1 MDYSKIIYELR
12 QRLCLTQN
20 EMANLLGV
28 GITSVSRWEQ
38 GHFEP
43 TMQIKKKIKQIIE
56 ENDLSEKELGNS
68 NNSSDARNEK
78 TSKSKGVSPRTYIS
92 LFSSAGVGCFGFK
105 KAGFQCVATNE
116 LLERRLNIQ
125 RINKKCKYEHGY
137 IGGDITQVENQKLIL
152 NEIEFWKKNE
162 NVTKIDVLMATPPC
176 QGMSSA
182 NYKKGDEIDRNSLV
196 VEAIHLVKTIQ
207 PRIFVFENVRAFLT
221 TMCIDKDNEALV
233 ISDCIDKNLSQD
245 YNIFR
250 RVVNFSEFGIPSSRP
265 RTLVIGTLKT
275 ESNFSPLNI
284 FPLRSKTVTLR
295 EAIGDLRSLEYGDR
309 DPDDLYHSFRTYPKY
324 MQDWIHDLKEGETAF
339 NNSPDKVPYKLVNG
353 EKQTL
358 KSGFMG
364 NKFCRMCWDKPAPCI
379 TTRNDQLASQST
391 IHPVDDRVLSI
402 RELMRVMSI
411 PEDFKWTLG
420 ENAEDIDNA
429 ETLIRQSI
437 GEAVPTG
444 IILQI
449 ANNINKMLDY
459 DEFIK
464 NYNSSTTYAD
474 SDNFY
479 INAFL
484 YEKKLADV
492 NETGSFYTPQIVV
505 YNTIKDY
512 VPKSENQK
520 ILEPAVGMGAFI
532 PQFLRLIDTCKKV
545 DIDLV
550 DISYECLSL
559 LKKALTKYSTNKA
572 VKFNY
577 INDDFLTHNFSGK
590 YDCIITNPPYFKM
603 NALLKKKYSDYSFLN
618 TDNIYCLF
626 MHKYS
631 LLSDEIMCVIPKT
644 FIMIPDANEIR
655 LEYQNSY
662 YVSSI
667 YDYGVKLFK
676 EVFIEILSIS
686 FSKTKTETTYVENR
700 SFNIFRH
707 LKHGYIFH
715 DKMWLIYRDEWFD
728 EYIKKLKLDCFDFF
742 RDRQLTN
749 KYLKNSGKIWV
760 LRSKNLLDDGTFVH
774 KSGYD
779 KYVDSLD
786 GFQLSK
792 YYGKENYVFINFTY
806 NTRGAV
812 LPKNCTV
819 NGSFCILLPKQK
831 DLKINLSLYATEDFR
846 RYYAIVKNLSKFTI
860 NVDSNSIYYI
870 GVENYD

>member
-1 MDYSKIIYELR
+1 MNYSKIIYELR
-12 QRLCLTQN
+12 QRLCLTQT

-28 GITSVSRWEQ
+28 GITSISRWEQ

-43 TMQIKKKIKQIIE
+43 AMQIKKKIKQIIE
-56 ENDLSEKELGNS
+56 DNNLSEKELESANEP
-68 NNSSDARNEK
+68 DEIRNDKSFK
-78 TSKSKGVSPRTYIS
+78 TKNMSPRTYIS

-105 KAGFQCVATNE
+105 KTGFQCVATNE

-125 RINKKCKYEHGY
+125 KINKKCKYEHGY
-137 IGGDITQVENQKLIL
+137 IGGDITLKENQQLIL
-152 NEIEFWKKNE
+152 DEIDFWKRKE
-162 NVTKIDVLMATPPC
+162 NITKIDVLMATPPC

-196 VEAIHLVKTIQ
+196 VGAIHLVKTIQ
-207 PRIFVFENVRAFLT
+207 PRVFIFENVRAFLT
-221 TMCIDKDNEALV
+221 TMCIDKDDEALV

-265 RTLVIGTLKT
+265 RTLVIGTLKS
-275 ESNFSPLNI
+275 ENNFTPLNL
-284 FPLRSKTVTLR
+284 FPLRSKVVTVR
-295 EAIGDLRSLEYGDR
+295 EAIGDLKPLQFGER
-309 DPDDLYHSFRTYPKY
+309 DPEDLYRSFRTYPQY
-324 MQDWIHDLKEGETAF
+324 MQEWIHDLGEGETAF
-339 NNSPDKVPYKLVNG
+339 NNSPDKVPYKIVNG
-353 EKQTL
+353 EKQIL

-364 NKFCRMCWDKPAPCI
+364 NKFCRMYWDRPAPCI

-391 IHPVDDRVLSI
+391 IHPRDDRVLSI

-411 PEDFKWTLG
+411 PEDFKWTLN
-420 ENAEDIDNA
+420 ESANDIDDA

-449 ANNINKMLDY
+449 ANNINQMLDY

-464 NYNSSTTYAD
+464 NYRDDIAYPD

-479 INAFL
+479 INSFL

-505 YNTIKDY
+505 YNTIKEY
-512 VPKSENQK
+512 TPKSETQR
-520 ILEPAVGMGAFI
+520 ILEPAVGMGAFL

-545 DIDLV
+545 DFDLV

-572 VKFNY
+572 VRFNY
-577 INDDFLTHNFSGK
+577 INDDFLTHNFSTK
-590 YDCIITNPPYFKM
+590 YDCVITNPPYFKM
-603 NALLKKKYSDYSFLN
+603 NALLKKKYSSFSFLN

-655 LEYQNSY
+655 LEYQKEY

-676 EVFIEILSIS
+676 EVFIEILSVA
-686 FSKTKTETTYVENR
+686 FTKTKVETTYIENR
-700 SFNIFRH
+700 AFNIFRH

-728 EYIKKLKLDCFDFF
+728 EYIKKLQLDCFDFF

-749 KYLKNSGKIWV
+749 KYLKNTGKIWV
-760 LRSKNLLDDGTFVH
+760 LRSKNLLDDGTFIH
-774 KSGYD
+774 KAGYD

-786 GFQLSK
+786 GFQLAR

-819 NGSFCILLPKQK
+819 NGSFCILLPKHK
-831 DLKINLSLYATEDFR
+831 DLKIDLSLYATEDFR

-870 GVENYD
+870 GVKNYD